1 MLRIFKQAGIPRR
14 TPPPR
19 DPRCG
24 IDAVAGRGNPP
35 QITSP
40 TGGVAYVL
48 RAFKPEEKGI
58 PFRATTDADAQEV
71 FWFVNETFVGKAPS
85 GKVFLWPAQPG
96 SFVVRA
102 VDDRGRAGS
111 REIAVT
117 VAR

>member
-14 TPPPR
+14 TPPAR

-24 IDAVAGRGNPP
+24 IDVVAGRGNPP

-40 TGGVAYVL
+40 TGGVSYVL
-48 RAFKPEEKGI
+48 RAFKTEEKGI
-58 PFRATTDADAQEV
+58 PFRATTDADAKEV

-85 GKVFLWPAQPG
+85 GKVFLWSAQPG